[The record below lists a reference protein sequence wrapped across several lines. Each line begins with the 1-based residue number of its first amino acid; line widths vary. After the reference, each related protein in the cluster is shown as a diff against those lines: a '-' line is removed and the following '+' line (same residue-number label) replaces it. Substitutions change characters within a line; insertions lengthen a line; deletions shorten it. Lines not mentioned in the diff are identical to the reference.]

1 MYGFTDDE
9 LLKFRLLADG
19 VRVSDAARV
28 AWQERFGGPLTLAE
42 YATTSGVAIVLPGH
56 LYVNAPLED
65 DDRLPELVVG
75 DGGFVVRDGSRDVPI
90 DVIPVPAV
98 TDDLQVDGLD
108 GTEQPNSNYGVTHT
122 DRVRVSPIAGCA
134 WKCHFCDLPFEF
146 AYRKKHADNL
156 LNTILAAER
165 DPLSPARHVLVSGGT
180 PRAPV
185 KDRPGRPGTNDEA
198 WIDGVFEHLATH
210 SPLPVDIMLPPRK
223 DLGHPAWL
231 RSIGV
236 NMLSIN
242 LEVSD
247 PARAKVI
254 APAKSK
260 VGRGHTLDYIER
272 AVEAFGVGYVQS
284 LVVFGEA
291 IEPNESTLQGVRDL
305 VDRGCVPV
313 LSAFRPHHRTP
324 LADAPAATFEEMA
337 SMYRRTLDICDASE
351 FDIRPG
357 PRCIACHHNTATLP
371 DDSGFYIGQD
381 DDITGGR
388 WAKASSAPAT

>member
-1 MYGFTDDE
+1 MHGFTDDE

-19 VRVSDAARV
+19 IRVS
-28 AWQERFGGPLTLAE
+28 ERAHADWREQFGGPLTLAE
-42 YATTSGVAIVLPGH
+42 YATTSGVAVELPGE
-56 LYVNAPLED
+56 LYVNAPLAADE
-65 DDRLPELVVG
+65 RLPELISTS
-75 DGGFVVRDGSRDVPI
+75 DGFAVIDAGRHVPVN
-90 DVIPVPAV
+90 VIPVPAR
-98 TDDLQVDGLD
+98 TNDLQIDGLD
-108 GTEQPNSNYGVTHT
+108 GTEQPHANYGVTHT

-134 WKCHFCDLPFEF
+134 WKCHFCDLPYEF
-146 AYRKKHADNL
+146 AYRKKHEENL
-156 LNTILAAER
+156 LRVIQAAET

-180 PRAPV
+180 PRAPIN
-185 KDRPGRPGTNDEA
+185 DRPGRPGSNDEA
-198 WIDGVFEHLATH
+198 WIDGVFEFLAAN

-223 DLGHPAWL
+223 NLDHPAWL

-247 PARAKVI
+247 PGRAKLI
-254 APAKSK
+254 APAKAK
-260 VGRGHTLDYIER
+260 VGRDHTLDYIER

-291 IEPNESTLQGVRDL
+291 IESNESTLRGVQDL

-324 LADAPAATFEEMA
+324 LANAPAASYDEMV
-337 SMYRRTLDICDASE
+337 SVYRAALDICERSE
-351 FDIRPG
+351 HAVKPG
-357 PRCIACHHNTATLP
+357 PRCVACQHNTATLP
-371 DDSGFYIGQD
+371 DSSGFYLGLD

-388 WAKASSAPAT
+388 WDSISSARQA